1 MFRKILVV
9 AVGVITMS
17 GAYLPS
23 VKLLADGIS
32 DGIRH
37 Y

>member
-9 AVGVITMS
+9 AIGAVTMS

-23 VKLLADGIS
+23 AHLLADGI
-32 DGIRH
+32 R
-37 Y
+37 YF

>member
-1 MFRKILVV
+1 MIRKILVV
-9 AVGVITMS
+9 AIGALAMS

-23 VKLLADGIS
+23 VKLLADGF
-32 DGIRH
+32 RH